1 MMKSKYLSVLLI
13 LIIISSSFASAYSD
27 DERDNLY
34 EIESITELE
43 NLLKGVEVQEDT
55 KLVKGINKHI
65 ERLIWKA
72 MIDFW

>member
-13 LIIISSSFASAYSD
+13 LIIISSSFASAYAD
-27 DERDNLY
+27 DEREKLY
-34 EIESITELE
+34 EIESVTELE
-43 NLLKGVEVQEDT
+43 NLLIKVEVQENT
-55 KLVKGINKHI
+55 KLVKSINKHI